1 MKITPVVSVI
11 IPAYNTAAF
20 IAETLDSVFLQTFQD
35 FEVIVINDGSP
46 DTDALERVL
55 APYQPRIIYI
65 RQENRGLAGARNT
78 GVRQARGKYL
88 AFLDSDDCW
97 LPDYLASQMKMF
109 EEIRSVDAVYCDAQ
123 FFGNP
128 DFAGKTYM
136 QVFPSNGLVNIQSLI
151 SRDCQ
156 VIVSCTVASKRA
168 VVDTGLFD
176 ESLHCCEDY
185 DLWLRILQRGGR
197 MAYQRKVLGRYRSR
211 PGGLSQNTKKMSEN
225 LVAVYEKADRTM
237 GLPDETRAILKNRL
251 LEVRANVD
259 LEVGR
264 SFLAAKEFDKAK
276 ESLTKA
282 NEFFHRTKLKLVIL
296 GLQIAPRLTRLGAI
310 AWQRFLSELGLSKF
324 IQSLR
329 AN

>member
-97 LPDYLASQMKMF
+97 LPGYLASQMKMF
-109 EEIRSVDAVYCDAQ
+109 EEIRPVDAVYCDAQ

-156 VIVSCTVASKRA
+156 VIVSCTVARKRA
-168 VVDTGLFD
+168 VVDAGLFD
-176 ESLHCCEDY
+176 ESLRCCEDY

-197 MAYQRKVLGRYRSR
+197 MAYQRKVFGRYRSR
-211 PGGLSQNTKKMSEN
+211 PGGLSQNTKKMSET
-225 LVAVYEKADRTM
+225 LIAIYEKAERTL
-237 GLPDETRAILKNRL
+237 GLPDETRAILRNQLIK
-251 LEVRANVD
+251 VRASVD
-259 LEVGR
+259 LESGR
-264 SFLAAKEFDKAK
+264 NSLASRDFARAK
-276 ESLTKA
+276 ESFIKA
-282 NEFFHRTKLKLVIL
+282 NTFFHRTKLNLVIV
-296 GLQIAPRLTRLGAI
+296 GLRIAPRLTRI
-310 AWQRFLSELGLSKF
+310 AVIGWESVISG
-324 IQSLR
+324 SLPTKS
-329 AN
+329 AQAH